1 MAYKPALNQFNG
13 GEISPQLEGR
23 IDWDKYNYSAKLCQN
38 FIPLVEGS
46 LKRRGGSHFVYSPE
60 TFKTYTLVFKIT
72 CDVTPTLTVDGKTV
86 NLTNEGNVWTS
97 TQLVY
102 PKGQGANYNIEAEG
116 YLPIY
121 DTYYVKSDT
130 TLEKTMELGETVKLY
145 IYSFTDDIDIE
156 VNNKPVAHNG
166 YTYVPLSYLDENW
179 ELTNPKYFR
188 VLVTYKGQMVD
199 KLFTTLRDRC
209 YLFIMLLDD
218 NLLVE
223 KQLSENRENI
233 IDTSSISTI
242 NSSITKIGVS
252 NVSHTMIL
260 PLGTYD
266 AYCVGGGGA
275 SFVVANDT
283 YVGGGA
289 GCARGT
295 FEITEYNKKLFIETG
310 DVGIGFTGQT
320 KGGDTSISDV
330 QEIIISATGGD
341 SDYPNAQGIG
351 GGYIISSIVTPSRT
365 EMGKGSG
372 ESGDYNYS
380 HGCGSTYA
388 QENNKVSVGLLEL
401 TDVGSRGVDE

>member
-1 MAYKPALNQFNG
+1 MAIIVGYQFVRDGKMAYKPALNQFNG

-97 TQLVY
+97 TQLIY

-130 TLEKTMELGETVKLY
+130 ILEKTMELGETVKLY

-156 VNNKPVAHNG
+156 VNNKPVEHNG

-199 KLFTTLRDRC
+199 KLFTTLSDRC

-330 QEIIISATGGD
+330 QEIIISAHYD
-341 SDYPNAQGIG
+341 LCKSCEKY
-351 GGYIISSIVTPSRT
+351 
-365 EMGKGSG
+365 
-372 ESGDYNYS
+372 
-380 HGCGSTYA
+380 
-388 QENNKVSVGLLEL
+388 
-401 TDVGSRGVDE
+401 